1 MQIIR
6 DEEFRIEEPTAVCIG
21 KFDGVHLGHK
31 KLLNMIIDKKKDGL
45 TPTVFTFNPSPE
57 ELFTGKSVKNL
68 LSDEEKYAL
77 FERMGIGIVIE
88 YPLNLVNAAIDPI
101 DFVELILVK
110 GMNMKYIAAG
120 SDISF
125 GKGGRGNRELIVK
138 LSKKFGF
145 DCDIINKV
153 RVDGEIVSSTR
164 IRHAIA
170 EGHTDVADRML
181 GRIEG

>member
-31 KLLNMIIDKKKDGL
+31 KLLNMITEKKKDGL

-57 ELFTGKSVKNL
+57 ELFTGRRVNNL
-68 LSDEEKYAL
+68 LSDEEKYDL
-77 FERMGIGIVIE
+77 FERMGIEIVIE

-101 DFVELILVK
+101 DFVEIILVK
-110 GMNMKYIAAG
+110 GMN
-120 SDISF
+120 ISF
-125 GKGGRGNRELIVK
+125 GKGGRGNRDLIVK
-138 LSKKFGF
+138 LSEKLGF
-145 DCDIINKV
+145 DCDIIEKV
-153 RVDGEIVSSTR
+153 RVDGEVVSSTR

-170 EGHTDVADRML
+170 EGHTEVADRML

>member
-31 KLLNMIIDKKKDGL
+31 KLLNMITEKKKAGL

-57 ELFTGKSVKNL
+57 EWFTGRRVNNL
-68 LSDEEKYAL
+68 LSDEEKYDL
-77 FERMGIGIVIE
+77 FERMGIEIVIE

-101 DFVELILVK
+101 DFVEKILVK

-125 GKGGRGNRELIVK
+125 GKGGRGNRDLIVK
-138 LSKKFGF
+138 LSEKLGF
-145 DCDIINKV
+145 DCDIIEKV
-153 RVDGEIVSSTR
+153 RVDGEVVSSTR

-170 EGHTDVADRML
+170 EGHTEVADRML